1 MIIDSY
7 TVFSTVYFRN
17 LNRPMDYKP
26 SMQIISFIAIIT
38 LVAILA
44 WLTMVEEDPCANPQT
59 DISGSVL
66 ADDEGDQDALIN
78 RAIILKGKCKE
89 P

>member
-1 MIIDSY
+1 MIDSY
-7 TVFSTVYFRN
+7 TAFFSVYFRD
-17 LNRPMDYKP
+17 LNHPMDYKP
-26 SMQIISFIAIIT
+26 SMQIISFIAMIT

-44 WLTMVEEDPCANPQT
+44 WLTTTEDDPCANPQA
-59 DISGSVL
+59 DITGSVL

-78 RAIILKGKCKE
+78 RAIIVKGKCKE